1 VRDQGDLPA
10 HARVLVVGA
19 GFGGLAAAAYLRRAG
34 FTAAD
39 DVLVIERGDDV
50 GGTWRDNTYPG
61 CACDVPSVLYSFS
74 FAPEPGW
81 TRSYGRQPDIQAYLR
96 RAADEHGLTPLVRT
110 GCELLEARWDAAAA
124 RWVARTS
131 RGTVRAQVL
140 VLATGTLSTPAVPDL
155 PGLGEFAGEVFH
167 TGAWRH
173 DVQLAGRRV
182 AVVGTGASAVQV
194 VPAIAPDVAHLTVFQ
209 RTASW
214 VLPRLDRPYL
224 RPERALYRR
233 VPAAQRAARGLL
245 WAYREGYVVPMAHQR
260 RLLPAVQAFAGWHLR
275 RQVRE
280 PGLRAKVTPHF
291 DVACKRPLLSND
303 WYPTLQRPDVELVDR
318 AVVRAT
324 PTGLVDADGREHPVD
339 VAVFATGFTPT
350 EPPVARLVHGPDG
363 ASLAERWGGSP
374 RAHRGI
380 SVPGFPNLF
389 LMYGPNTNLAH
400 SSIVYMLE
408 SQARYVADAVR
419 TLERL
424 RLAAV
429 DVRADVLVQEDAD
442 LQHRLAGTVWN
453 SGGCTSWYFDR
464 TGRNSAMWP
473 TFTWRYRNLVRRF
486 DPESY
491 RLQGEIAG
499 GRAALP
505 VQRDAEAVSDVLS
518 E

>member
-1 VRDQGDLPA
+1 MSDQGELPT
-10 HARVLVVGA
+10 HVRVLVVGA

-34 FTAAD
+34 FTAPD

-96 RAADEHGLTPLVRT
+96 RTADGHGLTPLVRT
-110 GCELLEARWDAAAA
+110 GCELLGARWDAAAA
-124 RWVARTS
+124 RWVATTS
-131 RGTVRAQVL
+131 RGTVRARVL
-140 VLATGTLSTPAVPDL
+140 VLATGTLSSPRIPAL
-155 PGLGEFAGEVFH
+155 PGLGEFGGEVFH

-173 DVQLAGRRV
+173 DVPLAGRRV

-233 VPAAQRAARGLL
+233 LPAAQRAARGLL

-280 PGLRAKVTPHF
+280 PGLRARVIPHF

-303 WYPTLQRPDVELVDR
+303 WYPALQRPDVELVDR

-324 PTGLVDADGREHPVD
+324 PRGVVDADGREHPVD
-339 VAVFATGFTPT
+339 VVVFATGFAPT
-350 EPPVARLVHGPDG
+350 EPPVARLVLG
-363 ASLAERWGGSP
+363 AAGVSLAERWDGSP

-380 SVPGFPNLF
+380 TVPGFPNLF

-424 RLAAV
+424 HLAAV
-429 DVRADVLVQEDAD
+429 DVRADLLEQEDAE
-442 LQHRLAGTVWN
+442 LQRRLEGTVWN

-491 RLQGEIAG
+491 HLQGDLSAG
-499 GRAALP
+499 DVPAPRGPA
-505 VQRDAEAVSDVLS
+505 AVSDALS
-518 E
+518 